1 MNTINTIQV
10 QVLVLVLAQ
19 LTPLCVPQVL
29 CSALWVISG
38 QLPCDSMLVFSSD
51 VPPAEGNGNV
61 HQRSLS
67 PWSWRSSTVKNRIP
81 STIWEASCSTRFCSG
96 PKPGQEEE
104 HNWNSVPIH
113 QNILVLT
120 RMEGSRC
127 YNASYLSVAVGCTC
141 VRAST
146 EQN

>member
-1 MNTINTIQV
+1 MLLLRCAADT
-10 QVLVLVLAQ
+10 LL
-19 LTPLCVPQVL
+19 VL

>member
-1 MNTINTIQV
+1 MNTFNTVQV
-10 QVLVLVLAQ
+10 QVLVLAQ
-19 LTPLCVPQVL
+19 LTLLCAPQVL

-38 QLPCDSMLVFSSD
+38 QPACDSMLVFSSD
-51 VPPAEGNGNV
+51 VSPAEGNGNV

-67 PWSWRSSTVKNRIP
+67 PWSWRSSTAKNRIP
-81 STIWEASCSTRFCSG
+81 STIWEASCSTKFCSE
-96 PKPGQEEE
+96 PKPGQQGE
-104 HNWNSVPIH
+104 HDWNSVPIH
-113 QNILVLT
+113 QDVLVLT

>member
-1 MNTINTIQV
+1 MLLLRRAADT
-10 QVLVLVLAQ
+10 LL
-19 LTPLCVPQVL
+19 VL

-51 VPPAEGNGNV
+51 VPLAEGNGNV

-81 STIWEASCSTRFCSG
+81 STIWEASCSTKFCSG